1 MSEKKRTS
9 VYNPEA
15 DKRWN
20 ESNKEHRQ
28 YLTDR
33 TSARR
38 FIRKKATPDDLNELQ
53 EMISARRAEIKEEI
67 KMEIR
72 YYVVERPDYNKGFS
86 GDEEVSLYNN
96 EKDALEWGEYLW
108 GHLVPAEQKKT
119 VVEVIR
125 VTASAARWAELDDED
140 WVMEHQEFWQDEPD
154 QQIIASYS
162 VDK

>member
-1 MSEKKRTS
+1 MAKRKAVYDPEAQSRWREK
-9 VYNPEA
+9 NPE
-15 DKRWN
+15 KVRYN
-20 ESNKEHRQ
+20 RSK
-28 YLTDR
+28 
-33 TSARR
+33 SAARSFVR
-38 FIRKKATPDDLNELQ
+38 SKATLDDLNELQ

-162 VDK
+162 VAK